1 MTIKNVIRIGGKI
14 IILAIILQLILAG
27 SAFAFYHI
35 DFSDGSSWYEDDDK
49 DESAWWEDAWQE
61 DHSPSQDGWFD
72 DSETD
77 DGWWNW

>member
-49 DESAWWEDAWQE
+49 DESAW
-61 DHSPSQDGWFD
+61 
-72 DSETD
+72 
-77 DGWWNW
+77 